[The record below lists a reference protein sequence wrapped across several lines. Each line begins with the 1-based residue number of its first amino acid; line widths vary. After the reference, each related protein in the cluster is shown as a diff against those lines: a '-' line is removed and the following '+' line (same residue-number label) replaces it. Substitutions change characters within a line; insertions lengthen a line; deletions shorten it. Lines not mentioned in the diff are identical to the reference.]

1 MFKKILLPIDLT
13 DRHQRALSLAA
24 DLARSSGG
32 EVLLLH
38 VIENIPGLES
48 EEGFYRRLEQVSSKH
63 LGKLSE
69 QLTAQNIPSRALVL
83 VGKRGR
89 DIVRQAR
96 EWNADLVILTAPRI
110 DSAHTLGLGS
120 LSYQVGV
127 FAPCT
132 VLLVK

>member
-1 MFKKILLPIDLT
+1 MFKKILLPIDLS
-13 DRHQRALSLAA
+13 DRHQRALSVAA

-38 VIENIPGLES
+38 VVESIPGLES
-48 EEGFYRRLEQVSSKH
+48 EEEFYRRLERISWKH
-63 LGKLSE
+63 LGELSE
-69 QLTAQNIPSRALVL
+69 QLAAQNIPARSLVL

-96 EWNADLVILTAPRI
+96 EWNADLVILTAPRV
-110 DSAHTLGLGS
+110 DAAHTLGLGS
-120 LSYQVGV
+120 LSYQVGL